1 MGSATTTQPAGGTSG
16 VPPVAANPIMSFLP
30 MIVVCLILYFLIIR
44 PQQKQAKEHR
54 RLVDSLKVGD
64 RVMTQGGIL
73 GTVSALK
80 GSVVQVKIADNVKVD
95 VSRSAISQVL
105 NEAANGAAAPAGER
119 TV

>member
-1 MGSATTTQPAGGTSG
+1 MGSASTTQPAGATPGA
-16 VPPVAANPIMSFLP
+16 PRVAPKPIMIFLP

-64 RVMTQGGIL
+64 RVLTQGGIY

-80 GSVVQVKIADNVKVD
+80 GSLVQVKIAENVKVD
-95 VSRSAISQVL
+95 VNRSAITQVL
-105 NEAANGAAAPAGER
+105 NEATNG
-119 TV
+119 